1 MTSCIGLGC
10 PNPNTNPNFSFILL
24 SFLAEAVIV
33 MDEQVEEDSELIMI
47 TVMRRI
53 NEKMGKPERNKN
65 QKR

>member
-1 MTSCIGLGC
+1 MP

-33 MDEQVEEDSELIMI
+33 MDDQVEEDSELIMI

-53 NEKMGKPERNKN
+53 NEKMGKPGRNKN